1 MTTSAAAPKWF
12 YALAVVALL
21 WNLMGVAAYVGQM
34 TMSDE
39 VMAALSEAERALYE
53 TQPAWAVGAF
63 ALAVFGGALG
73 SLLLLLRRRLA
84 EPVLIASLVGIVVQ
98 FVYNFFIAKTMAIYG
113 PGAVIM
119 PVMVIAIGVALVLL
133 ARHARAAGWLR

>member
-39 VMAALSEAERALYE
+39 AMAALSEAERALYE

-84 EPVLIASLVGIVVQ
+84 EPVLISSLVGIVVQ
-98 FVYNFFIAKTMAIYG
+98 FVYNFFIVKTMAVYG

>member
-39 VMAALSEAERALYE
+39 AMAALSEAERALYE

-98 FVYNFFIAKTMAIYG
+98 FVYNFFIVKTMAVYG